1 MLLEGIG
8 KVSFVNGILRIQGL
22 GVDASG
28 NAVETGNIEIPANK
42 VGEVIDAL
50 AASATGINEKLAQ
63 EVPASSNGKS
73 DAKEKS
79 KKTGDK
85 KKK

>member
-1 MLLEGIG
+1 MLVENLGH
-8 KVSFVNGILRIQGL
+8 VTFVNGILRIQGL

-42 VGEVIDAL
+42 VGEVIEAL
-50 AASATGINEKLAQ
+50 AASAKGINEKLAG
-63 EVPASSNGKS
+63 ETPSSSNGKG
-73 DAKEKS
+73 DTKEKS